1 MALTDSVV
9 APGPSSGTLPMYM
22 FRQDSSGSGDGG
34 RSTRWAAVSVTI
46 EGAWGAVSRPRELET
61 GGGAAGWGG
70 ERLDV

>member
-1 MALTDSVV
+1 
-9 APGPSSGTLPMYM
+9 MYM

-46 EGAWGAVSRPRELET
+46 EGAWGAVNSRELET